1 MNPKDDLKE
10 VKAWI
15 LGVIAFATA
24 ISAFLVTVFGFDA
37 GITAGVAALVAAI
50 IVVVVLLI
58 DRSERRMR
66 AEIEQHKLDS
76 MNGFSKCKSV
86 LLDIQRSTLRTEMN
100 NEIYRNP
107 QNHDTILRMGRRYF
121 IELGGDWVETDLFQ
135 QWIDSENAAGRKVNV
150 PPELFLNL
158 SQKIEAERVIK

>member
-37 GITAGVAALVAAI
+37 GITAGVAALVATI

-66 AEIEQHKLDS
+66 AEMEQHKLDS
-76 MNGFSKCKSV
+76 MNDFSKCKSV
-86 LLDIQRSTLRTEMN
+86 LFDIQRSTLRTEMN

-107 QNHDTILRMGRRYF
+107 QNHDTILRMGRKYF
-121 IELGGDWVETDLFQ
+121 IELGGDWVETDIFK
-135 QWIDSENAAGRKVNV
+135 QWIDDENAAGRRVNV
-150 PPELFLNL
+150 PPELFSNL